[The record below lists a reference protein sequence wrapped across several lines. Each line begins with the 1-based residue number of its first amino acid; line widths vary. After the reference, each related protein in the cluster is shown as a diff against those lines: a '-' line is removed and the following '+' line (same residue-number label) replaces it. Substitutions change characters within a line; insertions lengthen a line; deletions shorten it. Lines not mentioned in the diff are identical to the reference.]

1 MLACGDTVDR
11 CSAEHTPAQI
21 WSNRSS
27 LTVSAAGCCCA
38 AALRKTGRGVKR
50 LRKKADKKGPNKEK
64 I

>member
-11 CSAEHTPAQI
+11 CSAEPAPAQI
-21 WSNRSS
+21 WSNRSP

-38 AALRKTGRGVKR
+38 AALRKTDRGVKR
-50 LRKKADKKGPNKEK
+50 LRQKADKKGPNKEK